1 LHYFLIES
9 SPQQN
14 KRKRKV
20 GEGENQQLIFV
31 PSSKDMLLF
40 DVGVVSGI

>member
-14 KRKRKV
+14 KIKRK
-20 GEGENQQLIFV
+20 GENQQLIFV